1 MRIQKILV
9 LLLSVCI
16 LISAVSPGTAAEAEE
31 APAVKVFQVSESLGL
46 SAANVRCT
54 LRVFRPGTDISDGT
68 ITPDQMVYLAEETAS
83 ETGSVSFSFPLSGS
97 SGSYP
102 YLITAADRT
111 TRRGNLYLVN
121 AGESTANQ
129 AYDLIDDDFNMLKA
143 NSGDPLDLWGW
154 DVLED
159 GGTFDYSAQAF
170 LMKDTSSSKRLKIRR
185 TFEHQSGN
193 RLRLEFRFRQD
204 TLQNDARWELCNGE
218 DAVIQLSTRDGALY
232 SENTYLMP
240 YQAGTDYGVQLEI
253 DLAAQ
258 SFQVFVN
265 GSEKAQGVK
274 FLSLTSAVDNLVV
287 STGKTATG
295 NMNFKPVRLSRD
307 YLVRERWI
315 AYGTG
320 ALQNGSWQTSDGNVT
335 IQSMTSVTPP
345 DTYSAV
351 LTPRKGGEPAWLKKQ
366 IKPIQTGLEWEFKFL
381 APDGIG
387 ALTASLS
394 DALRLKIE
402 QNRLYVQEA
411 GGGRREL
418 CELIPN
424 LWYTV
429 SCTLDAGTG
438 KAVIMVNGKKKAGGV
453 QTSAANTS
461 VSEILF
467 QTGAGQPENVWIDDI
482 ILKPSLPLPEDY
494 VPVPKVQDKAEGEP
508 LVGIQTCDLWHE
520 GKHFGWDKI
529 NQDPLRKPYLGY
541 YDDGNSEVKD
551 WEIKYM
557 AEHGIDFSLHCWYRP
572 SGGTGKPIKDPRN
585 GASIHDGLFHAQYRD
600 KIKFAIAWENGSGS
614 STNETDFRENI
625 VPFWMEYYFK
635 DSGYLLV
642 DNKPVI
648 GFYNVNGLIASFGK
662 DQIKPQ
668 LDYLRQACMDA
679 GFDGACILG
688 VSGSANAGTLQEF
701 KSFGFDALYCYSW
714 GTGGYMAEAQKASMT
729 AQQNTGALPV
739 IPTLAMG
746 RDDTP
751 WNRSGGGYL
760 APGELKSL
768 AQWAKDVFMPA
779 EAAGS
784 LGRRMVMLDNWN
796 EYGEGHFYMPSE
808 LAGFDYLEA
817 IGQVFGQPAH
827 EDIRPTERQRS
838 RLCRLYD
845 RNRTVPELIY
855 PAEQLVYPYV
865 THGWYFDSGTEGFT
879 KRWNVTGFKAE
890 DGILSGV
897 GTNTDPSIYTPDDLH
912 IPIDDVSYLRIRMK
926 NGTSDYKSKLY
937 FTTEADTAE
946 NEAKAITWMV
956 GKNMD
961 GFIDYL
967 VPVYKNAAWKG
978 YLKQIRFDPADQ
990 PGSFAYDS
998 IELLRNL
1005 ANVGDNLIPN
1015 GNQEAQGLPAAQG
1028 MKCGI
1033 SGWEFRSGRKSL
1045 RAETDGQP
1053 GALTYELNL
1062 KAGKY
1067 LIAGSAKSG
1076 GKPLEADF
1084 ILSYTADGQ
1093 IVEQALGALA
1103 PGSGEWEY
1111 FGTETDVIGT
1121 DVKDGMLKI
1130 RIQTADAI
1138 CYLDD
1143 LMVCRIPE
1151 IELTEAGFY
1160 DSEDRLITSMPDA
1173 DGRIT
1178 YKVTAENLT
1187 DAPVTVSPWIAVYKD
1202 NLLWNLSPWENIM
1215 ISAGEKKELVIETQA
1230 QGCDRCRQGIW
1241 LESMQPLTEIS
1252 ELK

>member
-1 MRIQKILV
+1 MRIQKILI
-9 LLLSVCI
+9 LLLSIC
-16 LISAVSPGTAAEAEE
+16 LLSSAASVGKAAEAAD
-31 APAVKVFQVSESLGL
+31 APNIKVFQVSENLGL
-46 SAANVRCT
+46 GAANVRCT
-54 LRVFRPGTDISDGT
+54 LRVFQPGTDVSDGAFT
-68 ITPDQMVYLAEETAS
+68 SDQMVYLSEKTAS
-83 ETGSVSFSFPLSGS
+83 DIGNVEFSFSLSGS
-97 SGSYP
+97 SGSFP
-102 YLITAADRT
+102 YLITAENGTVRS
-111 TRRGNLYLVN
+111 GNLYLVN
-121 AGESTANQ
+121 EGENTANQ
-129 AYDLIDDDFNMLKA
+129 AYDLIDEDFNMLKA
-143 NSGDPLDLWGW
+143 NSADPLELWGW

-159 GGTFDYSAQAF
+159 GGTFDYSAQTF

-185 TFEHQSGN
+185 TFERQSGN
-193 RLRLEFRFRQD
+193 MLRLEFRFRQD
-204 TLQNDARWELCNGE
+204 TLQNDVRWELCNGE
-218 DAVIQLSTRDGALY
+218 DVVIQLGTRDGALY
-232 SENTYLMP
+232 SENAYLMP
-240 YQAGTDYGVQLEI
+240 YQAGEDYGVQLEI
-253 DLAAQ
+253 NLATQ
-258 SFQVFVN
+258 RFQVFVN

-274 FLSLTSAVDNLVV
+274 FLSSISAVDNFVV

-335 IQSMTSVTPP
+335 IRSMASVTPP

-351 LTPRKGGEPAWLKKQ
+351 LNTKNGGESAWLKKQ
-366 IKPIQTGLEWEFKFL
+366 ITPVETDLEWEFKFL

-387 ALTASLS
+387 ELTASLS

-402 QNRLYVQEA
+402 QNRFYVQEA

-429 SCTLDAGTG
+429 SCTLDTDTG
-438 KAVIMVNGKKKAGGV
+438 KACIMVNGKKKAGGIKV
-453 QTSAANTS
+453 SAANTS
-461 VSEILF
+461 VSEIVF

-482 ILKPSLPLPEDY
+482 VLKSSLPLPEDY

-529 NQDPLRKPYLGY
+529 NRDPLRKPYLGY
-541 YDDGNSEVKD
+541 YDDGSSEVKD

-557 AEHGIDFSLHCWYRP
+557 VEHGIDFSLHCWYRP
-572 SGGTGKPIKDPRN
+572 SGGMGKPIKDPRN
-585 GASIHDGLFHAQYRD
+585 GAAIHDGLFHSQYRD
-600 KIKFAIAWENGSGS
+600 KIKFAIAWENGSGN

-642 DNKPVI
+642 DNKPII
-648 GFYNVNGLIASFGK
+648 GFYNVSGLIASFGK

-668 LDYLRQACMDA
+668 LDYLRQACVDA
-679 GFDGACILG
+679 GFDGAYILG
-688 VSGSANAGTLQEF
+688 VSGSTNAGTLQEF
-701 KSFGFDALYCYSW
+701 KDFGFDALYCYSW

-729 AQQNTGALPV
+729 AQQNIGALPIV
-739 IPTLAMG
+739 PTLAMG
-746 RDDTP
+746 RDDSP
-751 WNRSGGGYL
+751 WNRSSGGYL
-760 APGELKSL
+760 SPGELKSL
-768 AQWAKDVFMPA
+768 ARWAKEVFMPA
-779 EAAGS
+779 EEEGS
-784 LGRRMVMLDNWN
+784 LSRRMVMLDNWN

-817 IGQVFGQPAH
+817 IGQVFGQPTH
-827 EDIRPTERQRS
+827 EDIRPTEQQRS

-845 RNRTVPELIY
+845 RNRKVPELIY
-855 PAEQLVYPYV
+855 PGEQLVYPYV

-890 DGILSGV
+890 DGVLSGI

-926 NGTSDYKSKLY
+926 NGTGDYKSKLY
-937 FTTEADTAE
+937 FTTESDTVE
-946 NEAKAITWMV
+946 NESKAITWMV

-961 GFIDYL
+961 GFTDYL
-967 VPVYKNAAWKG
+967 VPVYKNGAWKG

-998 IELLRNL
+998 IEFLRNL
-1005 ANVGDNLIPN
+1005 SNVGDNLILN
-1015 GNQEAQGLPAAQG
+1015 GEQEAQGLPAAQE
-1028 MKCGI
+1028 MKCEI
-1033 SGWEFRSGRKSL
+1033 SGWEFRNGRKSL
-1045 RAETDGQP
+1045 RAETDGQA
-1053 GALTYELNL
+1053 GELTYELNL

-1067 LIAGSAKSG
+1067 LIAGSVKSG

-1084 ILSYTADGQ
+1084 ILSYTADGKK
-1093 IVEQALGALA
+1093 VEQPLGSLM
-1103 PGSGEWEY
+1103 PESDEWEY
-1111 FGTETDVIGT
+1111 FGTETDVIGA
-1121 DVKDGMLKI
+1121 DVKNGMLKI

-1143 LMVCRIPE
+1143 LMVYRIPE

-1160 DSEDRLITSMPDA
+1160 DSEGRRITSMSDV
-1173 DGRIT
+1173 DEWIT
-1178 YKVTAENLT
+1178 CKVTAENLT
-1187 DAPVTVSPWIAVYKD
+1187 DAPVTVYPWVAVYRD
-1202 NLLWNLSPWENIM
+1202 NLLWNMSSWENII
-1215 ISAGEKKELVIETQA
+1215 ISAGEKKELVVETQV
-1230 QGCDRCRQGIW
+1230 QGCNRCRQGIW
-1241 LESMQPLTEIS
+1241 LKSLQPLTEIL

>member
-1 MRIQKILV
+1 MV

-16 LISAVSPGTAAEAEE
+16 LISPVSPGTAAEAEE

-68 ITPDQMVYLAEETAS
+68 ITPDQMVYLAEETVS

-121 AGESTANQ
+121 AGESAENQ
-129 AYDLIDDDFNMLKA
+129 AYDLIDDDFNMLKT
-143 NSGDPLDLWGW
+143 NSEDPLDLWGW
-154 DVLED
+154 DVLEE
-159 GGTFDYSAQAF
+159 GGTFDYSTQVF
-170 LMKDTSSSKRLKIRR
+170 LMKDTSSSERLKIRR
-185 TFEHQSGN
+185 AFEPQSGN
-193 RLRLEFRFRQD
+193 RLLLEFRFRQD
-204 TLQNDARWELCNGE
+204 TLQSDTRWELCNGE
-218 DAVIQLSTRDGALY
+218 NAVIQLSTRDGVLY
-232 SENTYLMP
+232 SENTYLTP
-240 YQAGTDYGVQLEI
+240 YQAGEDYGVQLEI

-265 GSEKAQGVK
+265 GSQKAQGVK

-287 STGKTATG
+287 STGRTAKG

-335 IQSMTSVTPP
+335 IESMASVTPP

-351 LTPRKGGEPAWLKKQ
+351 LTPGSGGESAWLKKQ
-366 IKPIQTGLEWEFKFL
+366 IKPIQRNLEWEFKFL

-394 DALRLKIE
+394 DALQLRIE
-402 QNRLYVQEA
+402 QNRLYVLEA

-429 SCTLDAGTG
+429 SCMLDTDTGNAG
-438 KAVIMVNGKKKAGGV
+438 IMVNGKKKAGGV
-453 QTSAANTS
+453 QTSAANTP

-467 QTGAGQPENVWIDDI
+467 QTDAGQTENIWIDDI

-557 AEHGIDFSLHCWYRP
+557 AEHGIDFSMHCWYRP
-572 SGGTGKPIKDPRN
+572 SGGMGQPIKDPRN
-585 GASIHDGLFHAQYRD
+585 GASIHDGLFHSQYRD
-600 KIKFAIAWENGSGS
+600 KIKFAIAWENASE
-614 STNETDFRENI
+614 STDETDFRENI

-648 GFYNVNGLIASFGK
+648 GFYDVNGLIASFGK

-668 LDYLRQACMDA
+668 LDYLRQACVDA
-679 GFDGACILG
+679 GFGGAYILV
-688 VSGSANAGTLQEF
+688 VSGSTNADTLRKF
-701 KSFGFDALYCYSW
+701 KGFGFDALYCYNW
-714 GTGGYMAEAQKASMT
+714 GQDGYAAESQKETLT
-729 AQQNTGALPV
+729 AQQSTGVLPIV
-739 IPTLAMG
+739 PTLSVG

-751 WNRSGGGYL
+751 WNRSSGGYL
-760 APGELKSL
+760 APGELKPL
-768 AQWAKDVFMPA
+768 AQWTKDTFMPT

-784 LGRRMVMLDNWN
+784 LGRRMVLLDNWN

-827 EDIRPTERQRS
+827 EDIRPTEQQKS

-845 RNRTVPELIY
+845 RNRTVPELIHH
-855 PAEQLVYPYV
+855 AEQLAYPYA
-865 THGWYFDSGTEGFT
+865 THGWYFDSGAEGFT
-879 KRWNVTGFKAE
+879 TGYNVTGLKAE
-890 DGILSGV
+890 NGILSGV
-897 GTNTDPSIYTPDDLH
+897 GNGTDPSIYTPDNLH

-926 NGTSDYKSKLY
+926 NGTSDYRSKLY
-937 FTTEADTAE
+937 FTTEADPTE
-946 NEAKAITWMV
+946 SEANTVTWIV
-956 GKNMD
+956 EKNMD
-961 GFIDYL
+961 GFTDYL

-978 YLKQIRFDPADQ
+978 YLKRIRFDPAEQ
-990 PGSFAYDS
+990 LGSFAYDS
-998 IELLRNL
+998 IEFLRDLSNI
-1005 ANVGDNLIPN
+1005 GDNLILN
-1015 GNQEAQGLPAAQG
+1015 GDQEAQGLPAAQG
-1028 MKCGI
+1028 VRCGI
-1033 SGWEFRSGRKSL
+1033 SGWQFRSGRKSL
-1045 RAETDGQP
+1045 RAETDGQA

-1067 LIAGSAKSG
+1067 IIAGSAKSS

-1093 IVEQALGALA
+1093 NVEQKLGALA
-1103 PGSGEWEY
+1103 PGSGKWEY
-1111 FGTETDVIGT
+1111 FSTETDVSGT
-1121 DVKDGMLKI
+1121 DVRDGKLQIKI
-1130 RIQTADAI
+1130 KTADAV

-1143 LMVCRIPE
+1143 LMVRRIPE
-1151 IELTEAGFY
+1151 IRLTEEGFY
-1160 DSEDRLITSMPDA
+1160 DSEGRPITSMPDA

-1215 ISAGEKKELVIETQA
+1215 ISAGEKKELVIEIQA